1 MTKSQ
6 QIYLGYVGIVVSI
19 VGIALT
25 PELGGLANP
34 QTTVLA
40 SMAMLNV
47 VNIAHASDRTF
58 LHRHR
63 LLVAMILA
71 GIVFPILYAS
81 GARILTTTE
90 WPFSEATRIP
100 SVILIVIVVGGVIL
114 IFLLVGFGVYIVLDA
129 RSA

>member
-47 VNIAHASDRTF
+47 VNIAQASDRTF

-63 LLVAMILA
+63 LLVAMILT

-81 GARILTTTE
+81 SAGILMSTD
-90 WPFSEATRIP
+90 WPYSEATRFAA
-100 SVILIVIVVGGVIL
+100 VILIIIVVGGSTV
-114 IFLLVGFGVYIVLDA
+114 VGFFRSTGNPTEPDA
-129 RSA
+129 VT

>member
-71 GIVFPILYAS
+71 GIVFPLLYARS
-81 GARILTTTE
+81 AKILTSTDA
-90 WPFSEATRIP
+90 PYSEATRFA
-100 SVILIVIVVGGVIL
+100 SVILITIVVVGSTV
-114 IFLLVGFGVYIVLDA
+114 VGFF
-129 RSA
+129 RSTDTPLNPKQ